1 MKQVKH
7 WQDPVSVALGA
18 WLIISPWVLGFQDV
32 TYAMWSAVATGIV
45 LGIAGAIAYSF
56 KSDRDLREVFETTKS
71 DIENADFDEMG
82 KQLEARISE
91 MQATL
96 EERINEVKA
105 NAQPVLDG
113 AGEQI
118 DAAVSTA
125 TEAINKARGKAD
137 SAGDDLADAAG
148 DAVDDA
154 ADTATDLVEDAQN
167 A

>member
-1 MKQVKH
+1 MKFIV
-7 WQDPVSVALGA
+7 G
-18 WLIISPWVLGFQDV
+18 
-32 TYAMWSAVATGIV
+32 VATGIV

-56 KSDRDLREVFETTKS
+56 KSGRDLSEVFETTKS

-91 MQATL
+91 MQSTL

-118 DAAVSTA
+118 DAALIAAEGQALAVHLHSRIEAGGHRPPASCCPVRLFEAPPGTAPAGRPHRST
-125 TEAINKARGKAD
+125 
-137 SAGDDLADAAG
+137 
-148 DAVDDA
+148 
-154 ADTATDLVEDAQN
+154 
-167 A
+167 